1 MIVIDNCIVFG
12 GDEQLGDR
20 SWSFAE
26 QLASKGFMV
35 MKTFD
40 ESRNHHIVGG
50 LQNLEAHIREVL
62 DVVTQWFVFVIMNP
76 FVVVLVAPLF
86 IGSYEVVDE
95 GLAEFSL
102 GVELVL
108 G

>member
-1 MIVIDNCIVFG
+1 
-12 GDEQLGDR
+12 
-20 SWSFAE
+20 
-26 QLASKGFMV
+26 
-35 MKTFD
+35 
-40 ESRNHHIVGG
+40 
-50 LQNLEAHIREVL
+50 
-62 DVVTQWFVFVIMNP
+62 MNP